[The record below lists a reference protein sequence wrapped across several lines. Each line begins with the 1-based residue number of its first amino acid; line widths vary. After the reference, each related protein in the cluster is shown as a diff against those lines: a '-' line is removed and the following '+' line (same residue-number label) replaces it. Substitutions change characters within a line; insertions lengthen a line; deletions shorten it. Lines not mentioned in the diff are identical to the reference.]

1 MNNAR
6 VPHSS
11 TALHRSGSLSEDGRL
26 MLADGPPDSQTA
38 VRLQPRRSD
47 DYGSTEEW
55 MIARLLVTIGS
66 VGASVGLLLY
76 GMGVAYVEA
85 DDTMVNGAIAMMII
99 GVIMTIVGAFMYRAS
114 ERGA

>member
-1 MNNAR
+1 
-6 VPHSS
+6 
-11 TALHRSGSLSEDGRL
+11 
-26 MLADGPPDSQTA
+26 MLANGPADLRIG
-38 VRLQPRRSD
+38 VRVQPKRHRG
-47 DYGSTEEW
+47 YGSTEEW
-55 MIARLLVTIGS
+55 MFARLLVTIGS

-99 GVIMTIVGAFMYRAS
+99 GVIMTIIGAFMYRAS